1 MTLEELIMDKKK
13 RTNRKRRLTKDE
25 RRTQVR
31 DWCTFYR
38 RNWDIYATDRLG
50 INLKPFQ
57 AVVIYLLGV
66 SDVFYLMC
74 SRGLSKTF
82 LAALA
87 AFIQCLLYPNSH
99 IVLTAT
105 TIKTAKKMVT
115 DKMEDELCGRFS
127 HVLHWMKENKLIT
140 FHYRD
145 EEIIVNFHMN
155 DSWIRVL
162 PSVEGSRGERAT
174 GLIFEECRLLKKNI
188 IDSVFLPMRSARVPA
203 YRTKPE
209 YAEDNRLVER
219 TKIIYLTSTRYKYE
233 WFWNQWKTCVNNV
246 FANTK
251 LVYNVFAGDIMTSI
265 FHKFKTLEDVE
276 ADKAQMS
283 DLEVRMELL
292 NEPQGEV
299 EGSFYSLN
307 MFNENRLIKQPFY
320 PPTTEEYIVDYLRG
334 EIPFFREKKDNEERL
349 LYIDFAFTDTVNGD
363 NDADNTVI
371 GCMSGYPNESKSRYL
386 RNCEYMETFSGGQKD
401 ETLKRIRELFFFYDA
416 DVVLLDTRNGGEDRW
431 QELSKPY
438 FHEELGIE
446 MRGLGIYPD
455 DDILRFFCDKSKAD
469 NLRSR
474 TVDSNALKVVI
485 PVIGTAERNNN
496 YHLSMKGALQNKIIR
511 FPEDEM
517 TVKDRLR
524 ESGEYSTM
532 SPNQRMRKLLPNV
545 QYDIMIIDEAI
556 RLQQVINKGF
566 ISLVTTGRNKR
577 DRIVACEYGN
587 YYYYLK
593 ELDMIKK
600 QQQPDYDISQWK
612 LWADAK

>member
-334 EIPFFREKKDNEERL
+334 EIPFFREKKEDEKRL

>member
-334 EIPFFREKKDNEERL
+334 EIPFFREKKDDEERL

-401 ETLKRIRELFFFYDA
+401 ETLKRIRELFFFYDT

-517 TVKDRLR
+517 TVKDKLR

>member
-1 MTLEELIMDKKK
+1 
-13 RTNRKRRLTKDE
+13 
-25 RRTQVR
+25 
-31 DWCTFYR
+31 
-38 RNWDIYATDRLG
+38 
-50 INLKPFQ
+50 
-57 AVVIYLLGV
+57 
-66 SDVFYLMC
+66 
-74 SRGLSKTF
+74 
-82 LAALA
+82 
-87 AFIQCLLYPNSH
+87 
-99 IVLTAT
+99 
-105 TIKTAKKMVT
+105 
-115 DKMEDELCGRFS
+115 MEDELCGRFS

-174 GLIFEECRLLKKNI
+174 GLVFEECRLLKKNI

-511 FPEDEM
+511 FPEDEL

-566 ISLVTTGRNKR
+566 IALVTTGRNKR

-600 QQQPDYDISQWK
+600 QQQPNYDISQWK